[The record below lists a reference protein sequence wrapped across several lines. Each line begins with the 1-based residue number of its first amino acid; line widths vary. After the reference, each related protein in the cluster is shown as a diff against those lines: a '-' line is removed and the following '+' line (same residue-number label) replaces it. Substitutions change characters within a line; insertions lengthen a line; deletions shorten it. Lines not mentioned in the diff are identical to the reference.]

1 MRNQGFHLGHKCE
14 ARDPPR
20 QGWQACSSSRISWG
34 KQWSCL
40 SGAHP
45 LLARPQGWAALS
57 TGGSFLPLTEQDCD
71 KALLLLT
78 EALSPGVIPGQ
89 LRARLVRPRGMVCR
103 DLPTRPLLAFAAFP
117 EPLL

>member
-1 MRNQGFHLGHKCE
+1 MAGLLPVQDLL
-14 ARDPPR
+14 
-20 QGWQACSSSRISWG
+20 G

-45 LLARPQGWAALS
+45 LLARPRGWVALS

-71 KALLLLT
+71 KALQ
-78 EALSPGVIPGQ
+78 ALSPGVIPGQ

-103 DLPTRPLLAFAAFP
+103 DLRARPLQAFAAFP
-117 EPLL
+117 KPLL